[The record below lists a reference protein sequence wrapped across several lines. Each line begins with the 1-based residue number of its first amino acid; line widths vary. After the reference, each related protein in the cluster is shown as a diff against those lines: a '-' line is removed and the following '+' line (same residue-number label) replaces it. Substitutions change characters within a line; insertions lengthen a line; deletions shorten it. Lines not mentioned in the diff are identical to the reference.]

1 MFIGS
6 KLDDYTPECNFKDE
20 EIEDGMKVAKTYYRR
35 ILIKFSI
42 LFLWKVY
49 DVEEMHLRISNKSF
63 EC

>member
-42 LFLWKVY
+42 LFL
-49 DVEEMHLRISNKSF
+49 
-63 EC
+63 

>member
-1 MFIGS
+1 
-6 KLDDYTPECNFKDE
+6 
-20 EIEDGMKVAKTYYRR
+20 MKVAKTYYRR